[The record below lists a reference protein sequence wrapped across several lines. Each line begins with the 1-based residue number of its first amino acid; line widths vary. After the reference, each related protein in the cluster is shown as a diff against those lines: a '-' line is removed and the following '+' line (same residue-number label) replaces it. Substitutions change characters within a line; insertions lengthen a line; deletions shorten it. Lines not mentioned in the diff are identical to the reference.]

1 MVGPHVLLFCLF
13 VRARGGYFA
22 TMIIATVVINQLMGP
37 PLMRWALRKVNNA
50 MRGDS
55 PNAEK
60 VVVVGVGPT
69 HARGKAVITL
79 WLGVLLG
86 VLLWCCC
93 VVCCGLSFGCLCSCF
108 LCSCVLWL
116 IVLVTAR
123 SCCGVLSVVVAPVF
137 CFHCA
142 SVGFLGNDEMGC
154 D

>member
-13 VRARGGYFA
+13 VLARGGYFA

-86 VLLWCCC
+86 VLLCCCC
-93 VVCCGLSFGCLCSCF
+93 VVCCGLSFGCLCSCVLVF
-108 LCSCVLWL
+108 LCSLAHRSCYCSFLLWCSFRRCCPCVLFSLCQCW
-116 IVLVTAR
+116 IPWR
-123 SCCGVLSVVVAPVF
+123 
-137 CFHCA
+137 
-142 SVGFLGNDEMGC
+142 
-154 D
+154 